1 MTFPAMTRPA
11 MPRRFSRT
19 ALVLALPL
27 VLVLAA
33 GGAVHADEDGD
44 DDHDVARRAREAGD
58 VLPLAA
64 LQDRVAATL
73 GGRILGVEL
82 EREGG
87 RYVYEF
93 KMLMP
98 DGRLREVAVD
108 ARTGGVIG
116 AEAE

>member
-1 MTFPAMTRPA
+1 MTRRIA
-11 MPRRFSRT
+11 RT
-19 ALVLALPL
+19 ALVLLLP
-27 VLVLAA
+27 LVLAA
-33 GGAVHADEDGD
+33 GGPARADDDGD
-44 DDHDVARRAREAGD
+44 DDHDAARRAREAGD

-73 GGRILGVEL
+73 GGRILGVEF

-93 KMLMP
+93 KVLMP

-108 ARTGGVIG
+108 ARTGGVI
-116 AEAE
+116 ASEAE